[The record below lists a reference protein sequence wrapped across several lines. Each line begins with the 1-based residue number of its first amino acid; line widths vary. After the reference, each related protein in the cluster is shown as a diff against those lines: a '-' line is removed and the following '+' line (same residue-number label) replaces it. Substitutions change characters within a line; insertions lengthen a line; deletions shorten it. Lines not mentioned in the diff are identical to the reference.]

1 MRAFSLWRL
10 RQERKRP
17 TKKYSKQIDQA
28 KDGNEAQMLMV
39 EAADVREDIRDSIL
53 HLNSLRLLDKAED
66 LAIPVPSSQHQR
78 ESWEDG
84 REPGTVHLT
93 REAQIELTRAIRI
106 EQKERWAVAA
116 FVLKEIVTPIIGV
129 LGAVMGVLSLIHAF
143 RSK

>member
-10 RQERKRP
+10 RQERKRS

-66 LAIPVPSSQHQR
+66 LAIPVPSYQHQR